1 MERTPHLRTNHIMRQ
16 EKYTKYFLLAPAL
29 LTLTA
34 TTVYPL
40 VFAFI
45 TSFRYWRLDRSP
57 LPQNFIGFDNY
68 LRAFGDPFF
77 LNSVVVTLIFTAISV
92 TLSVGIGLAIALL
105 LHQQKGKFSDFLKV
119 LLILP
124 FAVSPALKGFSW
136 RFMLDSNYGVYDKI
150 IDTLLP
156 FLSDVIWLGE
166 PFWAMF
172 WLAFTEVWGWAPFI
186 ALVFLGA
193 LGSID
198 DEVIEAAKIDRASPL
213 QIFWHVTLPLLVPII
228 LIVTLLKIV
237 SSLKMID
244 QVIALTGGG
253 PGRATQTLNYYVYV
267 TGFKFFDMGYAS
279 ALAFLLGVVLLIF
292 AFFYIKLI
300 WSQQD

>member
-1 MERTPHLRTNHIMRQ
+1 MRQ
-16 EKYTKYFLLAPAL
+16 ERYTKYFLLAPAL

-57 LPQNFIGFDNY
+57 TPQNFIGLDNY
-68 LRAFGDPFF
+68 LRAFDDPFF
-77 LNSVVVTLIFTAISV
+77 LNSVVVTIIFTAISV
-92 TLSVGIGLAIALL
+92 TLSVGVGLAIALL

-166 PFWAMF
+166 PAWAMF
-172 WLAFTEVWGWAPFI
+172 WLAFTEVWGWSPFI

-198 DEVIEAAKIDRASPL
+198 NEVIEAAKIDRASPL
-213 QIFWHVTLPLLVPII
+213 QIFWNVTLPLLVPII

-279 ALAFLLGVVLLIF
+279 ALAFLLGAVLLVF

-300 WSQQD
+300 WSQED